1 MRINIEITTGEMN
14 AYTHYPSKYKIEID
28 GEKDEVVHCMEEFRD
43 KLTEVLERV
52 K

>member
-1 MRINIEITTGEMN
+1 MKLDIEIITGEQN
-14 AYTHYPSKYKIEID
+14 AYTHYPTKYKIEIE
-28 GEKDEVVHCMEEFRD
+28 GEKEEIVHCMEEFRD